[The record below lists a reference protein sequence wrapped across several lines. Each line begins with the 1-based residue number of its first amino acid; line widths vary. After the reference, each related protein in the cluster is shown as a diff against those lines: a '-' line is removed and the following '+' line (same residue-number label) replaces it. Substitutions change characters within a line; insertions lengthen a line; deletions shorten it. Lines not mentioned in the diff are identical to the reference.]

1 MKKLTY
7 FLPAILFYLLI
18 FLLSSQ
24 DLDIDFKINHLDK
37 VIHIFEFG
45 LLGFLLAIGFFNAL
59 SFASWTKSV
68 LTFGSGLLLS
78 VADEVHQ
85 LFVPRRRS
93 GFKDIVA
100 DAAGLVFG
108 ILVFRYLVAR
118 RKPARK
124 KPR

>member
-59 SFASWTKSV
+59 SFASWTKSI
-68 LTFGSGLLLS
+68 LTFGSGLILVIL
-78 VADEVHQ
+78 DEFHQ

-93 GFKDIVA
+93 DLKDILA
-100 DAAGLVFG
+100 DVAGLVLG
-108 ILVFRYLVAR
+108 ILVFRYLAAR
-118 RKPARK
+118 RKKTDKA
-124 KPR
+124 